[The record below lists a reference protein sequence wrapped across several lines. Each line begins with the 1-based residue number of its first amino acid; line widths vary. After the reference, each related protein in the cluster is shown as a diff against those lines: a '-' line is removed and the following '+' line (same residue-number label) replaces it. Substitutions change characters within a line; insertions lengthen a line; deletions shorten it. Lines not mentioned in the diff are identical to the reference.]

1 MIKGILLVISFFAL
15 YILILNYVESK
26 ITKRE
31 NENLSKNIDKH
42 ETLTGGLEN
51 DRINERP

>member
-1 MIKGILLVISFFAL
+1 MIKGTLLVISFIAIYIFAL
-15 YILILNYVESK
+15 NYIEAK
-26 ITKRE
+26 ISKRE

>member
-1 MIKGILLVISFFAL
+1 MIKGTLLVISFFAI
-15 YILILNYVESK
+15 YIFVLNYIEAK
-26 ITKRE
+26 IAKRE
-31 NENLSKNIDKH
+31 NENLLRNIDKH

>member
-26 ITKRE
+26 IAKRE
-31 NENLSKNIDKH
+31 NKNLSKNIDKH